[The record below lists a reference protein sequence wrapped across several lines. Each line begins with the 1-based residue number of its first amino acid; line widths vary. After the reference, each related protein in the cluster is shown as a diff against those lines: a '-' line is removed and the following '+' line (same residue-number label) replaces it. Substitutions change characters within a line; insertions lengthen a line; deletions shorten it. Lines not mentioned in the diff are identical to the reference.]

1 MSLIKA
7 KLKNRLLRARLKAGK
22 LPEAAQNNL
31 AALDHLTPGL
41 PARQVDFT
49 VVDLETT
56 GMDTRTDRV
65 VCVGAVRIKQG
76 RVRVGDHFFELINP
90 GRGIPAEAVK
100 VHYIKPDQVA
110 GARNAREVFQDFL
123 AWLKNSVLVA
133 HYARFDLHF
142 INVTM
147 RRLYGFELQ
156 NYCLDTVRMCESTL
170 LASDPYGIG
179 RGKKR
184 CSLETL
190 CRRFGISQEER
201 HSALGD
207 AMITALIFQ
216 RMLAGLEQKGKT
228 SFKDLARAAAVF

>member
-1 MSLIKA
+1 MSLLKA
-7 KLKNRLLRARLKAGK
+7 KLRNRLLRARLKTGD
-22 LPEAAQNNL
+22 LPEPAAVNL
-31 AALDHLTPGL
+31 AALDGL
-41 PARQVDFT
+41 SQGLSARRVDFA

-56 GMDTRTDRV
+56 GMDIKNDRV

-76 RVRVGDHFFELINP
+76 RVQLGDHFFELINP

-100 VHYIKPDQVA
+100 VHFIKPDQVA
-110 GARNAREVFQDFL
+110 GARSASEVFQDFL
-123 AWLKNSVLVA
+123 AWLKDSVLVA

-142 INVTM
+142 INLTM

-156 NYCLDTVRMCESTL
+156 NYCLDTVRMCETTL

-179 RGKKR
+179 RGRKR

-216 RMLAGLEQKGKT
+216 RMLAGLEQKGKP
-228 SFKDLARAAAVF
+228 SFKDLARTAAVY

>member
-1 MSLIKA
+1 MSLLKA
-7 KLKNRLLRARLKAGK
+7 KLKNRLLRARLGSRELSGLAR
-22 LPEAAQNNL
+22 ANL
-31 AALDHLTPGL
+31 DALDSLSPGL
-41 PARQVDFT
+41 SARGVDFA

-56 GMDTRTDRV
+56 GMDVKTDRV
-65 VCVGAVRIKQG
+65 VCVGAVRVRQG
-76 RVRVGDHFFELINP
+76 RVLVGDHFFELIDP
-90 GRGIPAEAVK
+90 GRGIPAESIK
-100 VHYIKPDQVA
+100 IHHIKPDQVA
-110 GARNAREVFQDFL
+110 NARKASEVFSDFL

-142 INVTM
+142 INLTM

-170 LASDPYGIG
+170 LSSDPYGIG
-179 RGKKR
+179 RGKQR

-190 CRRFGISQEER
+190 CRRFGINQGER

-216 RMLAGLEQKGKT
+216 RMLAGLEQKGKA
-228 SFKDLARAAAVF
+228 SFKDLARAAAVY